1 MRRRSRFAAGD
12 FRFRTRKPAVS
23 AIGDKVP
30 RRTLDSL
37 VTQVASELM
46 AVDAT
51 TMVAASERVLSWLVE
66 HFDVDFSFLRHTDH
80 ERRASVL
87 IAEWPH
93 RTGGND
99 TDPLRVA
106 YFDETNSVFA
116 MMEHS
121 TEPMIIRPRP
131 EFDDYQ
137 KLIAQSTGIQSV
149 SAAAVPLVSRGE
161 PTGVLGF
168 VKEGDREWST
178 RELNVL
184 KAIAALLAQLQ
195 ARVVA
200 EERLRYIAMHDD
212 LTGLAN
218 RRALLEHME
227 ERLRPGNPG
236 PVAAFFLDLDRL
248 KALNDFL
255 GHTAGD
261 NFIRT
266 LATRLREN
274 LDRGDMIARLG
285 GDEFVIVPSK
295 PMDAGAADLEATRIQ
310 RLIGR
315 RVTVGGETVSRGAS
329 VGVAVGIP
337 GETTVADVLR
347 RADHALLSAKSS
359 GGNGVAVFTDA
370 MRAQFEL
377 QDDVELNLRGAVSDG
392 SLLLHYQPEVDLRT
406 GRLVALEALVR
417 WQHPTRGLL
426 PPGAFVGVA
435 EATNLA
441 GELGRWV
448 IRSACEQFAS
458 WRRRGL
464 ASNVVIRINVSPV
477 QLVSLDFVETM
488 EGILRRFGIDGSS
501 VCLEITEHV
510 VVQDL
515 ARTQVTL
522 RGLKRMGVQIAI
534 DDFGTGYSSLSH
546 LKALPVDAVKID
558 RGFVQRLGASADD
571 LAIVKSIV
579 GLAGSFG
586 LGVVG
591 EGVETTVAARTLV
604 ALGCYRAQGF
614 LIARPMPADEVETH
628 LASGR
633 IALDLDLPGTGRAAA
648 P

>member
-1 MRRRSRFAAGD
+1 M
-12 FRFRTRKPAVS
+12 
-23 AIGDKVP
+23 P

-46 AVDAT
+46 AVDAS
-51 TMVAASERVLSWLVE
+51 TMTAASELVLSWLVE
-66 HFDVDFSFLRHTDH
+66 HFDVDFSFLRFTD
-80 ERRASVL
+80 EVRESSVL

-93 RTGGND
+93 RAMPANG
-99 TDPLRVA
+99 DPLQVA
-106 YFDETNSVFA
+106 HLDDPHSVLTRFGEA
-116 MMEHS
+116 
-121 TEPMIIRPRP
+121 TEPIIIRPVS
-131 EFDDYQ
+131 EFADYQ
-137 KLIAQSTGIQSV
+137 RLIQQASGIEAV
-149 SAAAVPLVSRGE
+149 SAAAVPLVSRGQA
-161 PTGVLGF
+161 TGILGF
-168 VKEGDREWST
+168 IKEGDREWST

-184 KAIAALLAQLQ
+184 KAIAALFAQLQ

-227 ERLRPGNPG
+227 ERLRPGRPG

-274 LDRGDMIARLG
+274 LDPGDVIARLG
-285 GDEFVIVPSK
+285 GDEFVIVPAK
-295 PMDAGAADLEATRIQ
+295 PMDAAAAEREASRIQ
-310 RLIGR
+310 QLIAR
-315 RVTVGGETVSRGAS
+315 RVTVGEETVSRGAS
-329 VGVAVGIP
+329 VGVALGIP

-392 SLLLHYQPEVDLRT
+392 SLVLHYQPEVDLRT
-406 GRLVALEALVR
+406 GRVVALEALVR

-448 IRSACEQFAS
+448 IRTAAEQFAQ
-458 WRRRGL
+458 WRRRGM

-477 QLVSLDFVETM
+477 QLVSLDFVETI
-488 EGILRRFGIDGSS
+488 EGILRRYGIDGSS

-614 LIARPMPADEVETH
+614 LIARPMPGGEVEEH
-628 LASGR
+628 LSAGR
-633 IALDLDLPGTGRAAA
+633 IALDLDLPGTSRSVLPG
-648 P
+648 PS

>member
-1 MRRRSRFAAGD
+1 M
-12 FRFRTRKPAVS
+12 
-23 AIGDKVP
+23 P

-37 VTQVASELM
+37 VTEVASELM
-46 AVDAT
+46 GVDAIS
-51 TMVAASERVLSWLVE
+51 MVAASERVLAALVE
-66 HFDVDFSFLRHTDH
+66 HFDIDFGYLRHTNRED
-80 ERRASVL
+80 RTTVL

-93 RTGGND
+93 RTD
-99 TDPLRVA
+99 IPDPDPLAVVHFA
-106 YFDETNSVFA
+106 EADSVFRELEFA
-116 MMEHS
+116 
-121 TEPMIIRPRP
+121 TEPVIVRPGA
-131 EFDDYQ
+131 ESEDYQ
-137 KLIAQSTGIQSV
+137 ETIRKSSGIPQV
-149 SAAAVPLVSRGE
+149 TMACVPLVSRGE
-161 PTGVLGF
+161 STGLLGF
-168 VKEGDREWST
+168 VKSGDRAWDT
-178 RELNVL
+178 GELNAL
-184 KAIAALLAQLQ
+184 TAIATLFAQVQ
-195 ARVVA
+195 ARVAA
-200 EERLRYIAMHDD
+200 EERLRYIALHDD

-218 RRALLEHME
+218 RRALLEYME
-227 ERLRPGNPG
+227 DRLRPGAPG

-266 LATRLREN
+266 LSSRLREN
-274 LDRGDMIARLG
+274 LGPDAMIARLG
-285 GDEFVIVPSK
+285 GDEFVIVPDK
-295 PMDAGAADLEATRIQ
+295 PMDAVAAELEATRLQ
-310 RLIGR
+310 QLIGR
-315 RVTVGGETVSRGAS
+315 RVTVGGESVSRGAS

-337 GETTVADVLR
+337 GQTTVADVLR
-347 RADHALLSAKSS
+347 RADHALLSAKSG

-417 WQHPTRGLL
+417 WMHPTRGLL
-426 PPGAFVGVA
+426 PPAAFVTVA

-448 IRSACEQFAS
+448 IRTACKQFAD
-458 WRRRGL
+458 WRARGL
-464 ASNVVIRINVSPV
+464 AADIVMRINVSPV
-477 QLVSLDFVETM
+477 QLVSLDFVERI
-488 EGILRRFGIDGSS
+488 EDILREFAIDGSS

-558 RGFVQRLGASADD
+558 RGFVQRLGASTDD
-571 LAIVKSIV
+571 LAIVKSII

-591 EGVETTVAARTLV
+591 EGVETAVAARTLV
-604 ALGCYRAQGF
+604 GLGCYRAQGF
-614 LIARPMPADEVETH
+614 LIARPMPAAEVEKH
-628 LASGR
+628 LAVGH
-633 IALDLDLPGTGRAAA
+633 IPLDLDLPRAVRGVAGR
-648 P
+648 

>member
-1 MRRRSRFAAGD
+1 M
-12 FRFRTRKPAVS
+12 
-23 AIGDKVP
+23 P

-46 AVDAT
+46 GVDAT
-51 TMVAASERVLSWLVE
+51 TMVAATERVLAQLVE
-66 HFDVDFSFLRHTDH
+66 YFDVDFSYVRHTDR
-80 ERRASVL
+80 ERRATVL
-87 IAEWPH
+87 VAEWP
-93 RTGGND
+93 RRPEVPD
-99 TDPLRVA
+99 PDPLGVIYFENADGVFRQLETAVEPLVA
-106 YFDETNSVFA
+106 
-116 MMEHS
+116 
-121 TEPMIIRPRP
+121 RPTP
-131 EFDDYQ
+131 EFADYQ
-137 KLIAQSTGIQSV
+137 DTVRRASGIPQVTS
-149 SAAAVPLVSRGE
+149 AAVPLLSRGE
-161 PTGVLGF
+161 STGVLGF
-168 VKEGDREWST
+168 VKSGDREWST

-184 KAIAALLAQLQ
+184 KAIAALFAQLQ

-200 EERLRYIAMHDD
+200 EERLRYIALHDD

-227 ERLRPGNPG
+227 ERLQAGAPG

-266 LATRLREN
+266 LSSRLREH
-274 LDRGDMIARLG
+274 LDPNDMIARLG
-285 GDEFVIVPSK
+285 GDEFVIVPAK
-295 PMDAGAADLEATRIQ
+295 PMDAVAAEYEAARVQ
-310 RLIGR
+310 QLIGR
-315 RVTVGGETVSRGAS
+315 RVTVGGESVSRGAS

-347 RADHALLSAKSS
+347 RADHALLSAKSG

-406 GRLVALEALVR
+406 GRIVALEALVR
-417 WQHPTRGLL
+417 WMHPTRGLL
-426 PPGAFVGVA
+426 PPAAFVSVA

-448 IRSACEQFAS
+448 IRSACAQFAE

-464 ASNVVIRINVSPV
+464 ASNVIMRINVSPV
-477 QLVSLDFVETM
+477 QLVSLDFVERI
-488 EGILRRFGIDGSS
+488 EDILRLFGIDGSS

-558 RGFVQRLGASADD
+558 RGFVQRLGASTDD
-571 LAIVKSIV
+571 LAIVKSIIS
-579 GLAGSFG
+579 LAGSFG

-591 EGVETTVAARTLV
+591 EGVETAVAARTLV
-604 ALGCYRAQGF
+604 GLGCYRAQGF
-614 LIARPMPADEVETH
+614 LIARPMPSNEVEQH
-628 LASGR
+628 LALGR
-633 IALDLDLPGTGRAAA
+633 IPLDLDLPRVGRTQSAR
-648 P
+648 

>member
-1 MRRRSRFAAGD
+1 
-12 FRFRTRKPAVS
+12 
-23 AIGDKVP
+23 VP

-37 VTQVASELM
+37 VTEVAAELM
-46 AVDAT
+46 GVDAT
-51 TMVAASERVLSWLVE
+51 TMVSATEKVLATLVE
-66 HFDVDFSFLRHTDH
+66 YFDVDFSYVRHTDP
-80 ERRASVL
+80 ERRATVL
-87 IAEWPH
+87 VAEWPH
-93 RTGGND
+93 RANVPD
-99 TDPLRVA
+99 PDPLRVV
-106 YFDETNSVFA
+106 YFEQADSVFRA
-116 MMEHS
+116 LEHA
-121 TEPMIIRPRP
+121 TEP
-131 EFDDYQ
+131 FLVTGSDADYQ
-137 KLIAQSTGIQSV
+137 ETIQRASGLPNV
-149 SAAAVPLVSRGE
+149 TSAAVPLVSRGQS
-161 PTGVLGF
+161 TGLLGF
-168 VKEGDREWST
+168 IKVGDREWST

-184 KAIAALLAQLQ
+184 KAIAALFAQLQ

-200 EERLRYIAMHDD
+200 EERLRYIALHDD

-227 ERLRPGNPG
+227 QRLSEGSPG

-261 NFIRT
+261 NFIRS
-266 LATRLREN
+266 LSTRLREN
-274 LDRGDMIARLG
+274 LDPNDMIARLG
-285 GDEFVIVPSK
+285 GDEFVIVPAK
-295 PMDAGAADLEATRIQ
+295 PMDAVAAEHEAGRIQ
-310 RLIGR
+310 QLIGR
-315 RVTVGGETVSRGAS
+315 RVTVGGESVSRAAS
-329 VGVAVGIP
+329 IGVAVGIP

-347 RADHALLSAKSS
+347 RADHALLSAKSG
-359 GGNGVAVFTDA
+359 GGNGVAIFTDA

-392 SLLLHYQPEVDLRT
+392 SLILHYQPEVDLRT
-406 GRLVALEALVR
+406 GRIVAMEALVR
-417 WQHPTRGLL
+417 WLHPTRGLL
-426 PPGAFVGVA
+426 PPGAFVTVA

-448 IRSACEQFAS
+448 IRSACAQFAE
-458 WRRRGL
+458 WRRQGL
-464 ASNVVIRINVSPV
+464 ASNVVMRINVSPV
-477 QLVSLDFVETM
+477 QLVSLDFVERI
-488 EGILRRFGIDGSS
+488 EDILRMFGIDGSS

-558 RGFVQRLGASADD
+558 RGFVQRLGASTDD
-571 LAIVKSIV
+571 LAIVKSII

-591 EGVETTVAARTLV
+591 EGVETPVAARTLV
-604 ALGCYRAQGF
+604 GLGCYRAQGF
-614 LIARPMPADEVETH
+614 LIARPMPAEEVEQH
-628 LASGR
+628 LAAGR
-633 IALDLDLPGTGRAAA
+633 IPLNLDLPRADRNLTAR
-648 P
+648 

>member
-1 MRRRSRFAAGD
+1 
-12 FRFRTRKPAVS
+12 
-23 AIGDKVP
+23 
-30 RRTLDSL
+30 
-37 VTQVASELM
+37 M

-51 TMVAASERVLSWLVE
+51 TMASTSERVLSWLVE
-66 HFDVDFSFLRHTDH
+66 HFDVDFSFLRYTDR
-80 ERRASVL
+80 EERASIL
-87 IAEWPH
+87 IAEWPP
-93 RTGGND
+93 RPVAVD
-99 TDPLRVA
+99 PDPLRVA
-106 YFDETNSVFA
+106 YFDKTNSVFA
-116 MMEHS
+116 RLEHV
-121 TEPMIIRPRP
+121 TEPMIVPRSP
-131 EFDDYQ
+131 DYPDYQ
-137 KLIAQSTGIQSV
+137 QYIQDATGFSEV
-149 SAAAVPLVSRGE
+149 SAACVPLVSRDVS
-161 PTGVLGF
+161 TGVLGF
-168 VKEGDREWST
+168 IKVGDREWST
-178 RELNVL
+178 REINVL
-184 KAIAALLAQLQ
+184 KAIAALFAQLQ
-195 ARVVA
+195 ARVEA

-212 LTGLAN
+212 LTGLSN

-261 NFIRT
+261 NFIRK
-266 LATRLREN
+266 LAARLREH
-274 LDRGDMIARLG
+274 LEPGDMIARLG
-285 GDEFVIVPSK
+285 GDEFVIVPAK
-295 PMDAGAADLEATRIQ
+295 PMDSAAADAEANRIQ
-310 RLIGR
+310 ALVAR

-329 VGVAVGIP
+329 VGVALGIP
-337 GETTVADVLR
+337 GETTVAEVLR

-406 GRLVALEALVR
+406 GRVVALEALVR

-448 IRSACEQFAS
+448 IRSACEQFAQ

-488 EGILRRFGIDGSS
+488 EGVLRRFGIDGSS

-614 LIARPMPADEVETH
+614 LIARPMPAEEVEAH
-628 LASGR
+628 LAAGR
-633 IALDLDLPGTGRAAA
+633 IALDLDLPGSGR

>member
-1 MRRRSRFAAGD
+1 
-12 FRFRTRKPAVS
+12 
-23 AIGDKVP
+23 
-30 RRTLDSL
+30 
-37 VTQVASELM
+37 M

-51 TMVAASERVLSWLVE
+51 TMAAASERVLSWLVE
-66 HFDVDFSFLRHTDH
+66 HLDVDFSFLRFTDQK
-80 ERRASVL
+80 ERASIL
-87 IAEWPH
+87 IAEWPP
-93 RTGGND
+93 RPVAVD
-99 TDPLRVA
+99 PDPLRVT
-106 YFDETNSVFA
+106 YFDKTNSVFA
-116 MMEHS
+116 QLEQL
-121 TEPMIIRPRP
+121 TEPMIIRRSPDFP
-131 EFDDYQ
+131 DYQ
-137 KLIAQSTGIQSV
+137 AFILEATGFSQV
-149 SAAAVPLVSRGE
+149 SAACVPLVSRE
-161 PTGVLGF
+161 TSTGVLGF
-168 VKEGDREWST
+168 IKVGERDWST
-178 RELNVL
+178 REINVL
-184 KAIAALLAQLQ
+184 KAIAALFAQLQ
-195 ARVVA
+195 ARVEA

-212 LTGLAN
+212 LTGLVN

-227 ERLRPGNPG
+227 DRLRSGSSG
-236 PVAAFFLDLDRL
+236 PVATFFLDLDRL

-261 NFIRT
+261 NFIRS
-266 LATRLREN
+266 LSTRLRQN
-274 LDRGDMIARLG
+274 LDPADMIARLG
-285 GDEFVIVPSK
+285 GDEFVIVPAK
-295 PMDAGAADLEATRIQ
+295 PMDAESAGLEATRIQ
-310 RLIGR
+310 QLIAR
-315 RVTVGGETVSRGAS
+315 RVTVGEETVSRGAS
-329 VGVAVGIP
+329 VGVALGIP

-377 QDDVELNLRGAVSDG
+377 QDDVELNLRSAVSDG
-392 SLLLHYQPEVDLRT
+392 SLVLHYQPEVDLRT
-406 GRLVALEALVR
+406 GRVVALEALVR

-448 IRSACEQFAS
+448 IRTASEQFAL

-488 EGILRRFGIDGSS
+488 EGILRRYGIDGSS

-614 LIARPMPADEVETH
+614 LIARPMPAEEVEEH
-628 LASGR
+628 LAAGR
-633 IALDLDLPGTGRAAA
+633 IALDLDLPGTSRSVLPG
-648 P
+648 PN

>member
-1 MRRRSRFAAGD
+1 M
-12 FRFRTRKPAVS
+12 
-23 AIGDKVP
+23 P
-30 RRTLDSL
+30 RQTLDSL

-46 AVDAT
+46 GVDAT
-51 TMVAASERVLSWLVE
+51 TMVAASERVLSWLVD
-66 HFDVDFSFLRHTDH
+66 HFDVDFSYLRHTDR

-87 IAEWPH
+87 IAEWP
-93 RTGGND
+93 RRVVTI
-99 TDPLRVA
+99 TPDPLRVT
-106 YFDETNSVFA
+106 YFDRADSVFA
-116 MMEHS
+116 KLENS
-121 TEPMIIRPRP
+121 TEPLIVRPIP
-131 EFDDYQ
+131 EHADYQ
-137 KLIAQSTGIQSV
+137 HTIHLSSGIPTV
-149 SAAAVPLVSRGE
+149 SMAAVPLVSRGE
-161 PTGVLGF
+161 STGVLGF

-184 KAIAALLAQLQ
+184 KAIAALFAQLQ

-227 ERLRPGNPG
+227 ERLRAGSPG

-266 LATRLREN
+266 LATRLRDH
-274 LDRGDMIARLG
+274 LDPNDVIARLG
-285 GDEFVIVPSK
+285 GDEFVIIPAK

-310 RLIGR
+310 QLIAR

-406 GRLVALEALVR
+406 GRVVALEALVR

-448 IRSACEQFAS
+448 IRSACEQFAQ

-464 ASNVVIRINVSPV
+464 ASSVVIRINVSPV

-614 LIARPMPADEVETH
+614 LIARPMPAEEVETH
-628 LASGR
+628 LAAGR
-633 IALDLDLPGTGRAAA
+633 IALDLDLPGTGRSVT

>member
-1 MRRRSRFAAGD
+1 MG
-12 FRFRTRKPAVS
+12 
-23 AIGDKVP
+23 
-30 RRTLDSL
+30 
-37 VTQVASELM
+37 
-46 AVDAT
+46 VDAT
-51 TMVAASERVLSWLVE
+51 TMAEATERVLAQLVE
-66 HFDVDFSFLRHTDH
+66 YFDVDFSYVRHTDR
-80 ERRASVL
+80 ERRASLL

-93 RTGGND
+93 RPQVPD
-99 TDPLRVA
+99 PDPLEVV
-106 YFDETNSVFA
+106 YFEGADPVFRA
-116 MMEHS
+116 FEHA
-121 TEPMIIRPRP
+121 TEPMIARPTP
-131 EFDDYQ
+131 EFADYQ
-137 KLIAQSTGIQSV
+137 ETMRRASGIPV
-149 SAAAVPLVSRGE
+149 VTTAAVPLLSRGE
-161 PTGVLGF
+161 STGVLGF
-168 VKEGDREWST
+168 IKTGDRQWST

-184 KAIAALLAQLQ
+184 KAIAALFAQLQ

-200 EERLRYIAMHDD
+200 EERLRYIALHDD

-218 RRALLEHME
+218 RRALLEHMD
-227 ERLRPGNPG
+227 ERLKPGSPG

-266 LATRLREN
+266 LSSRLREH
-274 LDRGDMIARLG
+274 LDPDDMIARLG
-285 GDEFVIVPSK
+285 GDEFVIVPAK
-295 PMDAGAADLEATRIQ
+295 PMDAVAAEEEGTRIQ
-310 RLIGR
+310 QLIGR
-315 RVTVGGETVSRGAS
+315 RVTVGGESVSRAAS
-329 VGVAVGIP
+329 IGVAVGIP

-347 RADHALLSAKSS
+347 RADHALLSAKSG

-406 GRLVALEALVR
+406 GRIVALEALVR
-417 WQHPTRGLL
+417 WLHPTRGLL
-426 PPGAFVGVA
+426 PPAAFVTVA

-448 IRSACEQFAS
+448 IRSACAQFAE

-464 ASNVVIRINVSPV
+464 AANVVMRINVSPV
-477 QLVSLDFVETM
+477 QLVSLDFVERI
-488 EGILRRFGIDGSS
+488 EDILRLFGIDGSS
-501 VCLEITEHV
+501 ICLEITEHV

-558 RGFVQRLGASADD
+558 RGFVQRLGASTDD
-571 LAIVKSIV
+571 LAIVKSII

-591 EGVETTVAARTLV
+591 EGVETAVAARTLV
-604 ALGCYRAQGF
+604 GLGCYRAQGF
-614 LIARPMPADEVETH
+614 LIARPMPADEVEAH
-628 LASGR
+628 LAVGR
-633 IALDLDLPGTGRAAA
+633 IPLDLDLPRASRGTAGI
-648 P
+648 

>member
-1 MRRRSRFAAGD
+1 M
-12 FRFRTRKPAVS
+12 
-23 AIGDKVP
+23 P

-37 VTQVASELM
+37 VTQVAAELM
-46 AVDAT
+46 GVDAT
-51 TMVAASERVLSWLVE
+51 TMVAATERVLAKLVDY
-66 HFDVDFSFLRHTDH
+66 FDVDFSFVRHTDR
-80 ERRASVL
+80 ERRATVL
-87 IAEWPH
+87 VAEWPQ
-93 RTGGND
+93 RQD
-99 TDPLRVA
+99 VPDPDPLRVV
-106 YFDETNSVFA
+106 YFEQADSVFRA
-116 MMEHS
+116 VEHA
-121 TEPMIIRPRP
+121 TEPMIARPTP
-131 EFDDYQ
+131 EFSDYQ
-137 KLIAQSTGIQSV
+137 ETIRRSGLSDVTTAT
-149 SAAAVPLVSRGE
+149 VPLVSRGE
-161 PTGVLGF
+161 PTGLLGF
-168 VKEGDREWST
+168 MKRGDREWST
-178 RELNVL
+178 REINVL
-184 KAIAALLAQLQ
+184 KAIAALL

-200 EERLRYIAMHDD
+200 EERLRYIALHDD

-227 ERLRPGNPG
+227 ERLRPGSSG

-266 LATRLREN
+266 LSSRLKEH
-274 LDRGDMIARLG
+274 LDPNDMIARLG
-285 GDEFVIVPSK
+285 GDEFVIVPAK
-295 PMDAGAADLEATRIQ
+295 PVDPVAAELEATRIQ
-310 RLIGR
+310 QLITR
-315 RVTVGGETVSRGAS
+315 RVSVGGETVSRGAS
-329 VGVAVGIP
+329 VGVALGMP
-337 GETTVADVLR
+337 GETTVADLLR
-347 RADHALLSAKSS
+347 RADHALLSAKSG

-406 GRLVALEALVR
+406 GRIVALEALVR

-448 IRSACEQFAS
+448 LRTALSQFAK
-458 WRRRGL
+458 WRRAGL

-477 QLVSLDFVETM
+477 QLVSLDFVECV
-488 EGILRRFGIDGSS
+488 EDVLRRHGIDGSS

-510 VVQDL
+510 VVSDL
-515 ARTQVTL
+515 TRTQVTL

-558 RGFVQRLGASADD
+558 RGFVQRLGASTDD

-591 EGVETTVAARTLV
+591 EGVETAVAARTLV
-604 ALGCYRAQGF
+604 GLGCYRAQGF
-614 LIARPMPADEVETH
+614 LIARPMPADEVERH
-628 LASGR
+628 LAEGR
-633 IALDLDLPGTGRAAA
+633 IPLDLELPRVSRGAHRI
-648 P
+648 

>member
-1 MRRRSRFAAGD
+1 
-12 FRFRTRKPAVS
+12 
-23 AIGDKVP
+23 
-30 RRTLDSL
+30 
-37 VTQVASELM
+37 M

-51 TMVAASERVLSWLVE
+51 TMAAASEQVLSRLVE
-66 HFDVDFSFLRHTDH
+66 HFDVDFSFLRFTDQV
-80 ERRASVL
+80 RRVSVL
-87 IAEWPH
+87 VAEWPKRATTEEDDLLQVAH
-93 RTGGND
+93 LD
-99 TDPLRVA
+99 DPQSALA
-106 YFDETNSVFA
+106 QLSHT
-116 MMEHS
+116 
-121 TEPMIIRPRP
+121 TEPIIIRPIP
-131 EFDDYQ
+131 EFADYQ
-137 KLIAQSTGIQSV
+137 TLIQEATGIDSV
-149 SAAAVPLVSRGE
+149 SVAAVPLVSRGE
-161 PTGVLGF
+161 PTGILGF
-168 VKEGDREWST
+168 IKAGDREWST

-184 KAIAALLAQLQ
+184 KAIAALFAQLQ

-200 EERLRYIAMHDD
+200 EERLRFIAMHDD

-218 RRALLEHME
+218 RRSLLEHME
-227 ERLRPGNPG
+227 DRLRSGRPG

-274 LDRGDMIARLG
+274 LDPDDMIARLG
-285 GDEFVIVPSK
+285 GDEFVIVPAK
-295 PMDAGAADLEATRIQ
+295 PMDAEAAGLAATRIQ
-310 RLIGR
+310 QLIAR
-315 RVTVGGETVSRGAS
+315 RVTVGEETVSRGAS
-329 VGVAVGIP
+329 VGVALGIP
-337 GETTVADVLR
+337 GETTVADALR

-377 QDDVELNLRGAVSDG
+377 QDDVELNLRSAVSDG
-392 SLLLHYQPEVDLRT
+392 SLVLHYQPEVDLRT
-406 GRLVALEALVR
+406 GRVVALEALVR

-448 IRSACEQFAS
+448 IRTASEQFAL

-488 EGILRRFGIDGSS
+488 EGILRRYGIDGSS

-614 LIARPMPADEVETH
+614 LIARPMPAEEVEEH
-628 LASGR
+628 LAAGR
-633 IALDLDLPGTGRAAA
+633 IALDLDLPGTSRSVLPG
-648 P
+648 PN

>member
-1 MRRRSRFAAGD
+1 MG
-12 FRFRTRKPAVS
+12 
-23 AIGDKVP
+23 
-30 RRTLDSL
+30 
-37 VTQVASELM
+37 
-46 AVDAT
+46 VDAT
-51 TMVAASERVLSWLVE
+51 TMVAASERVLARLVE
-66 HFDVDFSFLRHTDH
+66 HFDVDFSYLRHTD
-80 ERRASVL
+80 RKQRATVL

-93 RTGGND
+93 RGD
-99 TDPLRVA
+99 IPDPDPLKIVHFEHA
-106 YFDETNSVFA
+106 DSVFREL
-116 MMEHS
+116 EHA
-121 TEPMIIRPRP
+121 TEPIIVRPSQQSA
-131 EFDDYQ
+131 DYQ
-137 KLIAQSTGIQSV
+137 ETIRRSSGIPQV
-149 SAAAVPLVSRGE
+149 AMAAVPLLSRGE
-161 PTGVLGF
+161 STGVLGF
-168 VKEGDREWST
+168 IKQGDRDWST

-184 KAIAALLAQLQ
+184 KAIAALFAQLQ

-200 EERLRYIAMHDD
+200 EERLRYIALHDD

-227 ERLRPGNPG
+227 ERLRQGSPG

-266 LATRLREN
+266 LSSRLREN
-274 LDRGDMIARLG
+274 LDPNDMIARLG
-285 GDEFVIVPSK
+285 GDEFVIVPAK
-295 PMDAGAADLEATRIQ
+295 PMDAVAAELEATRIQ
-310 RLIGR
+310 QLIGR
-315 RVTVGGETVSRGAS
+315 RVTVGGESVSRGAS

-347 RADHALLSAKSS
+347 RADHALLSAKSG

-406 GRLVALEALVR
+406 GRVVALEALVR
-417 WQHPTRGLL
+417 WLHPTRGLL
-426 PPGAFVGVA
+426 PPGAFVTVA

-448 IRSACEQFAS
+448 IRSACAQFAE

-464 ASNVVIRINVSPV
+464 AANVVMRINVSPV
-477 QLVSLDFVETM
+477 QLVSLDFVERI
-488 EGILRRFGIDGSS
+488 EDILRLFGIDGSS

-558 RGFVQRLGASADD
+558 RGFVQRLGASTDD
-571 LAIVKSIV
+571 LAIVKSII

-591 EGVETTVAARTLV
+591 EGVETPVAARTLV
-604 ALGCYRAQGF
+604 GLGCYRAQGF
-614 LIARPMPADEVETH
+614 LIARPMPADEVEAH
-628 LASGR
+628 LAVGR
-633 IALDLDLPGTGRAAA
+633 IPLDLDLPRAGRGTTRA
-648 P
+648 

>member
-1 MRRRSRFAAGD
+1 MDS
-12 FRFRTRKPAVS
+12 V
-23 AIGDKVP
+23 IGDKVP

-46 AVDAT
+46 GVDAT
-51 TMVAASERVLSWLVE
+51 TMAEATERVLAQLVE
-66 HFDVDFSFLRHTDH
+66 YFDVDFSYVRHTDR

-93 RTGGND
+93 RPQVPD
-99 TDPLRVA
+99 PDPLEVV
-106 YFDETNSVFA
+106 YFEGADPVFRA
-116 MMEHS
+116 FEHA
-121 TEPMIIRPRP
+121 TEPMIARPTP
-131 EFDDYQ
+131 EFADYQ
-137 KLIAQSTGIQSV
+137 ETMRRASGIPV
-149 SAAAVPLVSRGE
+149 VTTAAVPLLSRGE
-161 PTGVLGF
+161 STGVLGF
-168 VKEGDREWST
+168 IKTGDREWST

-184 KAIAALLAQLQ
+184 KAIAALFAQLQ

-200 EERLRYIAMHDD
+200 EERLRYIALHDD

-218 RRALLEHME
+218 RRALLEHMD
-227 ERLRPGNPG
+227 ERLRPGSPG

-266 LATRLREN
+266 LSSRLREH
-274 LDRGDMIARLG
+274 LDPDDMIARLG
-285 GDEFVIVPSK
+285 GDEFVIVPAK
-295 PMDAGAADLEATRIQ
+295 PMDAVAAEEEGTRIQ
-310 RLIGR
+310 QLIGR
-315 RVTVGGETVSRGAS
+315 RVTVGGESVSRAAS
-329 VGVAVGIP
+329 IGVAVGIP

-347 RADHALLSAKSS
+347 RADHALLSAKSG

-406 GRLVALEALVR
+406 GRVVALEALVR
-417 WQHPTRGLL
+417 WMHPTRGLL
-426 PPGAFVGVA
+426 PPAAFVTVA

-448 IRSACEQFAS
+448 IRSACAQFAE

-464 ASNVVIRINVSPV
+464 AANVVMRINVSPV
-477 QLVSLDFVETM
+477 QLVSLDFVERI
-488 EGILRRFGIDGSS
+488 EDILRLFGIDGSS
-501 VCLEITEHV
+501 ICLEITEHV

-558 RGFVQRLGASADD
+558 RGFVQRLGASTDD
-571 LAIVKSIV
+571 LAIVKSII

-591 EGVETTVAARTLV
+591 EGVETAVAARTLV
-604 ALGCYRAQGF
+604 GLGCYRAQGF
-614 LIARPMPADEVETH
+614 LIARPMPADEVEAH
-628 LASGR
+628 LAVGR
-633 IALDLDLPGTGRAAA
+633 IPLDLDLPRASRGAA
-648 P
+648 GI

>member
-1 MRRRSRFAAGD
+1 M
-12 FRFRTRKPAVS
+12 
-23 AIGDKVP
+23 P

-46 AVDAT
+46 GVDAT
-51 TMVAASERVLSWLVE
+51 TMVAASERVLARLVE
-66 HFDVDFSFLRHTDH
+66 HFDVDFSYLRHTD
-80 ERRASVL
+80 RKQRATVL

-93 RTGGND
+93 RGD
-99 TDPLRVA
+99 IPDPDPLKIVHFEHA
-106 YFDETNSVFA
+106 DSVFREL
-116 MMEHS
+116 EHA
-121 TEPMIIRPRP
+121 TEPIIVRPSQQSA
-131 EFDDYQ
+131 DYQ
-137 KLIAQSTGIQSV
+137 ETIRRSSGIPQV
-149 SAAAVPLVSRGE
+149 AMAAVPLLSRGE
-161 PTGVLGF
+161 STGVLGF
-168 VKEGDREWST
+168 IKQGDRDWST

-184 KAIAALLAQLQ
+184 KAIAALFAQLQ

-200 EERLRYIAMHDD
+200 EERLRYIALHDD

-227 ERLRPGNPG
+227 ERLRQGSPG

-266 LATRLREN
+266 LSSRLREN
-274 LDRGDMIARLG
+274 LDPNDMIARLG
-285 GDEFVIVPSK
+285 GDEFVIVPAK
-295 PMDAGAADLEATRIQ
+295 PMDAVAAELEATRIQ
-310 RLIGR
+310 QLIGR
-315 RVTVGGETVSRGAS
+315 RVTVGGESVSRGAS

-347 RADHALLSAKSS
+347 RADHALLSAKSG

-406 GRLVALEALVR
+406 GRVVALEALVR
-417 WQHPTRGLL
+417 WLHPTRGLL
-426 PPGAFVGVA
+426 PPGAFVTVA

-448 IRSACEQFAS
+448 IRSACAQFAE

-464 ASNVVIRINVSPV
+464 AANVVMRINVSPV
-477 QLVSLDFVETM
+477 QLVSLDFVERI
-488 EGILRRFGIDGSS
+488 EDILRLFGIDGSS

-558 RGFVQRLGASADD
+558 RGFVQRLGASTDD
-571 LAIVKSIV
+571 LAIVKSII

-591 EGVETTVAARTLV
+591 EGVETPVAARTLV
-604 ALGCYRAQGF
+604 GLGCYRAQGF
-614 LIARPMPADEVETH
+614 LIARPMPADEVEAH
-628 LASGR
+628 LAVGR
-633 IALDLDLPGTGRAAA
+633 IPLDLDLPRAGRGTTRA
-648 P
+648 

>member
-1 MRRRSRFAAGD
+1 M
-12 FRFRTRKPAVS
+12 
-23 AIGDKVP
+23 P

-46 AVDAT
+46 GVDAT
-51 TMVAASERVLSWLVE
+51 TMVAASERVLARLVD
-66 HFDVDFSFLRHTDH
+66 HFDVDFSYLRHTDR
-80 ERRASVL
+80 EQRATVL

-93 RTGGND
+93 RGD
-99 TDPLRVA
+99 VPDPDPLKIVHFEHA
-106 YFDETNSVFA
+106 DSVFREL
-116 MMEHS
+116 EHA
-121 TEPMIIRPRP
+121 TEPIIVRPSQQSA
-131 EFDDYQ
+131 DYQ
-137 KLIAQSTGIQSV
+137 ETIRRSSGIPQV
-149 SAAAVPLVSRGE
+149 AMAAVPLLSRGE
-161 PTGVLGF
+161 STGVLGF
-168 VKEGDREWST
+168 IKQGDRDWST

-184 KAIAALLAQLQ
+184 KAIAALFAQLQ

-200 EERLRYIAMHDD
+200 EERLRYIALHDD

-227 ERLRPGNPG
+227 ERLRQGSPG

-266 LATRLREN
+266 LSSRLREN
-274 LDRGDMIARLG
+274 LDPNDMIARLG
-285 GDEFVIVPSK
+285 GDEFVIVPAK
-295 PMDAGAADLEATRIQ
+295 PMDAVAAELEATRIQ
-310 RLIGR
+310 QLIGR
-315 RVTVGGETVSRGAS
+315 RVTVGGESVSRGAS

-347 RADHALLSAKSS
+347 RADHALLSAKSG

-406 GRLVALEALVR
+406 GRVVALEALVR
-417 WQHPTRGLL
+417 WLHPTRGLL
-426 PPGAFVGVA
+426 PPGAFVTVA

-448 IRSACEQFAS
+448 IRSACAQFAE

-464 ASNVVIRINVSPV
+464 AANVVMRINVSPV
-477 QLVSLDFVETM
+477 QLVSLDFVERIEDM
-488 EGILRRFGIDGSS
+488 LRLFGIDGSS

-558 RGFVQRLGASADD
+558 RGFVQRLGASTDD
-571 LAIVKSIV
+571 LAIVKSII

-591 EGVETTVAARTLV
+591 EGVETPVAARTLV
-604 ALGCYRAQGF
+604 GLGCYRAQGF
-614 LIARPMPADEVETH
+614 LIARPMPADEVEAH
-628 LASGR
+628 LAVGR
-633 IALDLDLPGTGRAAA
+633 IQLDLDLPRAGRGTTRA
-648 P
+648 

>member
-1 MRRRSRFAAGD
+1 M
-12 FRFRTRKPAVS
+12 
-23 AIGDKVP
+23 P

-46 AVDAT
+46 GVDAT
-51 TMVAASERVLSWLVE
+51 TMVAASERVLARLVE
-66 HFDVDFSFLRHTDH
+66 HFDVDFSYLRHTDR
-80 ERRASVL
+80 EQRATVL

-93 RTGGND
+93 RGD
-99 TDPLRVA
+99 IPDPDPLKIVHFEHA
-106 YFDETNSVFA
+106 DSVFREL
-116 MMEHS
+116 EHA
-121 TEPMIIRPRP
+121 TEPIIVRPSQQSA
-131 EFDDYQ
+131 DYQ
-137 KLIAQSTGIQSV
+137 ETIRRSSGIPQV
-149 SAAAVPLVSRGE
+149 AMAAVPLLSRGE
-161 PTGVLGF
+161 STGVLGF
-168 VKEGDREWST
+168 IKQGDRDWST

-184 KAIAALLAQLQ
+184 KAIAALFAQLQ

-200 EERLRYIAMHDD
+200 EERLRYIALHDD

-227 ERLRPGNPG
+227 ERLRQGSPG

-266 LATRLREN
+266 LSSRLREN
-274 LDRGDMIARLG
+274 LDPNDMIARLG
-285 GDEFVIVPSK
+285 GDEFVIVPAK
-295 PMDAGAADLEATRIQ
+295 PMDAVAAELEATRIQ
-310 RLIGR
+310 QLIGR
-315 RVTVGGETVSRGAS
+315 RVTVGGESVSRGAS

-347 RADHALLSAKSS
+347 RADHALLSAKSG

-406 GRLVALEALVR
+406 GRVVALEALVR
-417 WQHPTRGLL
+417 WLHPTRGLL
-426 PPGAFVGVA
+426 PPGAFVTVA

-448 IRSACEQFAS
+448 IRSACAQFAE

-464 ASNVVIRINVSPV
+464 AANVVMRINVSPV
-477 QLVSLDFVETM
+477 QLVSLDFVERI
-488 EGILRRFGIDGSS
+488 EDILRLFGIDGSS

-558 RGFVQRLGASADD
+558 RGFVQRLGASTDD
-571 LAIVKSIV
+571 LAIVKSII

-591 EGVETTVAARTLV
+591 EGVETPVAARTLV
-604 ALGCYRAQGF
+604 GLGCYRAQGF
-614 LIARPMPADEVETH
+614 LIARPMPADEVEAH
-628 LASGR
+628 LAVGR
-633 IALDLDLPGTGRAAA
+633 IPLDLDLPRAGRGTTRA
-648 P
+648 

>member
-1 MRRRSRFAAGD
+1 MGGFAGGGGRCRAWTPVD
-12 FRFRTRKPAVS
+12 SV
-23 AIGDKVP
+23 IGDKVP

-46 AVDAT
+46 GVDAT
-51 TMVAASERVLSWLVE
+51 TMAEATERVLAQLVE
-66 HFDVDFSFLRHTDH
+66 YFDVDFSYVRHTDR

-93 RTGGND
+93 RPQVPD
-99 TDPLRVA
+99 PDPLEVV
-106 YFDETNSVFA
+106 YFEGADPVFRA
-116 MMEHS
+116 FEHG
-121 TEPMIIRPRP
+121 TEPMIARPTP
-131 EFDDYQ
+131 EFADYQ
-137 KLIAQSTGIQSV
+137 ETMRRASGIPV
-149 SAAAVPLVSRGE
+149 VTTAAVPLLSRGE
-161 PTGVLGF
+161 STGVLGF
-168 VKEGDREWST
+168 IKTGDRQWST

-184 KAIAALLAQLQ
+184 KAIAALFAQLQ

-200 EERLRYIAMHDD
+200 EERLRYIALHDD

-218 RRALLEHME
+218 RRALLEHMD
-227 ERLRPGNPG
+227 ERLKPGSPG

-266 LATRLREN
+266 LSSRLREH
-274 LDRGDMIARLG
+274 LDPDDMIARLG
-285 GDEFVIVPSK
+285 GDEFVIVPAK
-295 PMDAGAADLEATRIQ
+295 PMDAVAAEEEGTRIQ
-310 RLIGR
+310 QLIGR
-315 RVTVGGETVSRGAS
+315 RVTVGGESVSRAAS
-329 VGVAVGIP
+329 IGVAVGIP

-347 RADHALLSAKSS
+347 RADHALLSAKSG

-406 GRLVALEALVR
+406 GRIVALEALVR
-417 WQHPTRGLL
+417 WLHPTRGLL
-426 PPGAFVGVA
+426 PPAAFVTVA

-448 IRSACEQFAS
+448 IRSACAQFAE

-464 ASNVVIRINVSPV
+464 AANVVMRINVSPV
-477 QLVSLDFVETM
+477 QLVSLDFVERI
-488 EGILRRFGIDGSS
+488 EDILRLFGIDGSS
-501 VCLEITEHV
+501 ICLEITEHV

-558 RGFVQRLGASADD
+558 RGFVQRLGASTDD
-571 LAIVKSIV
+571 LAIVKSII

-591 EGVETTVAARTLV
+591 EGVETAVAARTLV
-604 ALGCYRAQGF
+604 GLGCYRAQGF
-614 LIARPMPADEVETH
+614 LIARPMPADEVEAH
-628 LASGR
+628 LAVGR
-633 IALDLDLPGTGRAAA
+633 IPLDLDLPRASRGTAGI
-648 P
+648 

>member
-1 MRRRSRFAAGD
+1 M
-12 FRFRTRKPAVS
+12 
-23 AIGDKVP
+23 P

-37 VTQVASELM
+37 VTEVAAELM
-46 AVDAT
+46 GVDAT
-51 TMVAASERVLSWLVE
+51 TMVSATEKVLATLVE
-66 HFDVDFSFLRHTDH
+66 YFDVDFSYVRHTDT
-80 ERRASVL
+80 ERRATVL
-87 IAEWPH
+87 VAEWPH
-93 RTGGND
+93 RANVPD
-99 TDPLRVA
+99 PDPLRVV
-106 YFDETNSVFA
+106 YFEHADSVFRA
-116 MMEHS
+116 LEHA
-121 TEPMIIRPRP
+121 TEP
-131 EFDDYQ
+131 FLVTGSDADYQ
-137 KLIAQSTGIQSV
+137 ETIQRASGLPNV
-149 SAAAVPLVSRGE
+149 TSAAVPLVSRGQS
-161 PTGVLGF
+161 TGLLGF
-168 VKEGDREWST
+168 IKVGDREWST

-184 KAIAALLAQLQ
+184 KAIAALFAQLQ

-200 EERLRYIAMHDD
+200 EERLRYIALHDD

-227 ERLRPGNPG
+227 HRLSEGSPG

-261 NFIRT
+261 NFIRS
-266 LATRLREN
+266 LSTRLREN
-274 LDRGDMIARLG
+274 LDPNDMIARLG
-285 GDEFVIVPSK
+285 GDEFVIVPAK
-295 PMDAGAADLEATRIQ
+295 PMDAVAAEHEAGRIQ
-310 RLIGR
+310 QLIGR
-315 RVTVGGETVSRGAS
+315 RVTVGGESVSRAAS
-329 VGVAVGIP
+329 IGVAVGIP

-347 RADHALLSAKSS
+347 RADHALLSAKSG
-359 GGNGVAVFTDA
+359 GGNGVAIFTDA

-392 SLLLHYQPEVDLRT
+392 SLILHYQPEVDLRT
-406 GRLVALEALVR
+406 GRIVAMEALVR
-417 WQHPTRGLL
+417 WLHPTRGLL
-426 PPGAFVGVA
+426 PPGAFVTVA

-448 IRSACEQFAS
+448 IRSACAQFAE
-458 WRRRGL
+458 WRRQGL
-464 ASNVVIRINVSPV
+464 AANVVMRINVSPV
-477 QLVSLDFVETM
+477 QLVSLDFVERI
-488 EGILRRFGIDGSS
+488 EDILRMFGIDGSS

-558 RGFVQRLGASADD
+558 RGFVQRLGASTDD
-571 LAIVKSIV
+571 LAIVKSII

-591 EGVETTVAARTLV
+591 EGVETPVAARTLV
-604 ALGCYRAQGF
+604 GLGCYRAQGF
-614 LIARPMPADEVETH
+614 LIARPMPAEEVEQH
-628 LASGR
+628 LAAGR
-633 IALDLDLPGTGRAAA
+633 IPLDLDLPRVDRNLTAR
-648 P
+648 

>member
-1 MRRRSRFAAGD
+1 MG
-12 FRFRTRKPAVS
+12 
-23 AIGDKVP
+23 
-30 RRTLDSL
+30 
-37 VTQVASELM
+37 
-46 AVDAT
+46 VDAT
-51 TMVAASERVLSWLVE
+51 TMAEATERVLAQLVE
-66 HFDVDFSFLRHTDH
+66 YFDVDFSYVRHTDR
-80 ERRASVL
+80 ERRASLL

-93 RTGGND
+93 RPQVPD
-99 TDPLRVA
+99 PDPLEVV
-106 YFDETNSVFA
+106 YFEGADPVFRA
-116 MMEHS
+116 FEHG
-121 TEPMIIRPRP
+121 TEPMIARPTP
-131 EFDDYQ
+131 EFADYQ
-137 KLIAQSTGIQSV
+137 ETMRRASGIPV
-149 SAAAVPLVSRGE
+149 VTTAAVPLLSRGE
-161 PTGVLGF
+161 STGVLGF
-168 VKEGDREWST
+168 IKTGDRQWST

-184 KAIAALLAQLQ
+184 KAIAALFAQLQ

-200 EERLRYIAMHDD
+200 EERLRYIALHDD

-218 RRALLEHME
+218 RRALLEHMD
-227 ERLRPGNPG
+227 ERLAPGSPG

-266 LATRLREN
+266 LSSRLREH
-274 LDRGDMIARLG
+274 LDPDDMIARLG
-285 GDEFVIVPSK
+285 GDEFVIVPAK
-295 PMDAGAADLEATRIQ
+295 PMDAVAAEEEGTRIQ
-310 RLIGR
+310 QLIGR
-315 RVTVGGETVSRGAS
+315 RVTVGGESVSRAAS
-329 VGVAVGIP
+329 IGVAVGIP

-347 RADHALLSAKSS
+347 RADHALLSAKSG

-406 GRLVALEALVR
+406 GRIVALEALVR
-417 WQHPTRGLL
+417 WLHPTRGLL
-426 PPGAFVGVA
+426 PPAAFVTVA

-448 IRSACEQFAS
+448 IRSACAQFAE

-464 ASNVVIRINVSPV
+464 AANVVMRINVSPV
-477 QLVSLDFVETM
+477 QLVSLDFVERI
-488 EGILRRFGIDGSS
+488 EDILRLFGIDGSS
-501 VCLEITEHV
+501 ICLEITEHV

-558 RGFVQRLGASADD
+558 RGFVQRLGASTDD
-571 LAIVKSIV
+571 LAIVKSII

-591 EGVETTVAARTLV
+591 EGVETAVAARTLV
-604 ALGCYRAQGF
+604 GLGCYRAQGF
-614 LIARPMPADEVETH
+614 LIARPMPADEVEAH
-628 LASGR
+628 LAVGR
-633 IALDLDLPGTGRAAA
+633 IPLDLDLPRASRGTAGI
-648 P
+648 

>member
-1 MRRRSRFAAGD
+1 M
-12 FRFRTRKPAVS
+12 
-23 AIGDKVP
+23 VP

-46 AVDAT
+46 GVDAT
-51 TMVAASERVLSWLVE
+51 TMVAASERVLARLVE
-66 HFDVDFSFLRHTDH
+66 HFDVDFSYLRHTDR
-80 ERRASVL
+80 EQRATVL

-93 RTGGND
+93 RGD
-99 TDPLRVA
+99 IPDPDPLKIVHFEHA
-106 YFDETNSVFA
+106 DSVFREL
-116 MMEHS
+116 EHA
-121 TEPMIIRPRP
+121 TEPIIVRPSQQSA
-131 EFDDYQ
+131 DYQ
-137 KLIAQSTGIQSV
+137 ETIRRSSGIPQV
-149 SAAAVPLVSRGE
+149 AMAAVPLLSRGE
-161 PTGVLGF
+161 STGVLGF
-168 VKEGDREWST
+168 IKQGDRDWST

-184 KAIAALLAQLQ
+184 KAIAALFAQLQ

-200 EERLRYIAMHDD
+200 EERLRYIALHDD

-227 ERLRPGNPG
+227 ERLKPGSPG

-266 LATRLREN
+266 LSSRLREN
-274 LDRGDMIARLG
+274 LDPNDMIARLG
-285 GDEFVIVPSK
+285 GDEFVIVPAK
-295 PMDAGAADLEATRIQ
+295 PMDAVAAELEATRIQ
-310 RLIGR
+310 QLIGR
-315 RVTVGGETVSRGAS
+315 RVTVGGESVSRGAS

-347 RADHALLSAKSS
+347 RADHALLSAKSG

-406 GRLVALEALVR
+406 GRVVALEALVR
-417 WQHPTRGLL
+417 WLHPTRGLL
-426 PPGAFVGVA
+426 PPGAFVTVA

-448 IRSACEQFAS
+448 IRSACAQFAE

-464 ASNVVIRINVSPV
+464 AANVVMRINVSPV
-477 QLVSLDFVETM
+477 QLVSLDFVERI
-488 EGILRRFGIDGSS
+488 EDILRLFGIDGSS

-558 RGFVQRLGASADD
+558 RGFVQRLGASTDD
-571 LAIVKSIV
+571 LAIVKSII

-591 EGVETTVAARTLV
+591 EGVETPVAARTLV
-604 ALGCYRAQGF
+604 GLGCYRAQGF
-614 LIARPMPADEVETH
+614 LIARPMPADEVEAH
-628 LASGR
+628 LAVGR
-633 IALDLDLPGTGRAAA
+633 IPLDLDLPRAGRGTTRG
-648 P
+648 

>member
-1 MRRRSRFAAGD
+1 MG
-12 FRFRTRKPAVS
+12 
-23 AIGDKVP
+23 
-30 RRTLDSL
+30 
-37 VTQVASELM
+37 
-46 AVDAT
+46 VDAT
-51 TMVAASERVLSWLVE
+51 TMAEATERVLAQLVE
-66 HFDVDFSFLRHTDH
+66 YFDVDFSYVRHTDR
-80 ERRASVL
+80 ERRASLL

-93 RTGGND
+93 RPQVPD
-99 TDPLRVA
+99 PDPLEVV
-106 YFDETNSVFA
+106 YFEGADPVFRA
-116 MMEHS
+116 FEHA
-121 TEPMIIRPRP
+121 TEPMIARPTP
-131 EFDDYQ
+131 EFADYQ
-137 KLIAQSTGIQSV
+137 ETMRRASGIPV
-149 SAAAVPLVSRGE
+149 VTTAAVPLLSRGE
-161 PTGVLGF
+161 STGVLGF
-168 VKEGDREWST
+168 IKTGDREWST

-184 KAIAALLAQLQ
+184 KAIAALFAQLQ

-200 EERLRYIAMHDD
+200 EERLRYIALHDD

-227 ERLRPGNPG
+227 ERLKPGSPG

-266 LATRLREN
+266 LSSRLREH
-274 LDRGDMIARLG
+274 LDPDDMIARLG
-285 GDEFVIVPSK
+285 GDEFVIVPAK
-295 PMDAGAADLEATRIQ
+295 PMDAVAAEEEGTRIQ
-310 RLIGR
+310 QLIGR
-315 RVTVGGETVSRGAS
+315 RVTVGGESVSRAAS
-329 VGVAVGIP
+329 IGVAVGIP

-347 RADHALLSAKSS
+347 RADHALLSAKSG

-406 GRLVALEALVR
+406 GRIVALEALVR
-417 WQHPTRGLL
+417 WLHPTRGLL
-426 PPGAFVGVA
+426 PPAAFVTVA

-448 IRSACEQFAS
+448 IRSACAQFAE

-464 ASNVVIRINVSPV
+464 AANVVMRINVSPV
-477 QLVSLDFVETM
+477 QLVSLDFVERI
-488 EGILRRFGIDGSS
+488 EDILRLFGIDGSS
-501 VCLEITEHV
+501 ICLEITEHV

-558 RGFVQRLGASADD
+558 RGFVQRLGASTDD
-571 LAIVKSIV
+571 LAIVKSII

-591 EGVETTVAARTLV
+591 EGVETAVAARTLV
-604 ALGCYRAQGF
+604 GLGCYRAQGF
-614 LIARPMPADEVETH
+614 LIARPMPADEVEAH
-628 LASGR
+628 LAVGR
-633 IALDLDLPGTGRAAA
+633 IPLDLDLPRASRGAA
-648 P
+648 GI

>member
-1 MRRRSRFAAGD
+1 MG
-12 FRFRTRKPAVS
+12 
-23 AIGDKVP
+23 
-30 RRTLDSL
+30 
-37 VTQVASELM
+37 
-46 AVDAT
+46 VDAT
-51 TMVAASERVLSWLVE
+51 TMAEATERVLAQLVE
-66 HFDVDFSFLRHTDH
+66 YFDVDFSYVRHTDR

-93 RTGGND
+93 RPQVPD
-99 TDPLRVA
+99 PDPLEVV
-106 YFDETNSVFA
+106 YFEGADPVFRA
-116 MMEHS
+116 FEHG
-121 TEPMIIRPRP
+121 TEPMIARPTP
-131 EFDDYQ
+131 EFADYQ
-137 KLIAQSTGIQSV
+137 ETMRRASGIPV
-149 SAAAVPLVSRGE
+149 VTTAAVPLLSRGE
-161 PTGVLGF
+161 STGVLGF
-168 VKEGDREWST
+168 IKTGDRQWST

-184 KAIAALLAQLQ
+184 KAIAALFAQLQ

-200 EERLRYIAMHDD
+200 EERLRYIALHDD

-218 RRALLEHME
+218 RRALLEHMD
-227 ERLRPGNPG
+227 ERLKPGSPG

-266 LATRLREN
+266 LSSRLREH
-274 LDRGDMIARLG
+274 LDPDDMIARLG
-285 GDEFVIVPSK
+285 GDEFVIVPAK
-295 PMDAGAADLEATRIQ
+295 PMDAVAAEEEGTRIQ
-310 RLIGR
+310 QLIGR
-315 RVTVGGETVSRGAS
+315 RVTVGGESVSRAAS
-329 VGVAVGIP
+329 IGVAVGIP

-347 RADHALLSAKSS
+347 RADHALLSAKSG

-406 GRLVALEALVR
+406 GRIVALEALVR
-417 WQHPTRGLL
+417 WLHPTRGLL
-426 PPGAFVGVA
+426 PPAAFVTVA

-448 IRSACEQFAS
+448 IRSACAQFAE

-464 ASNVVIRINVSPV
+464 AANVVMRINVSPV
-477 QLVSLDFVETM
+477 QLVSLDFVERI
-488 EGILRRFGIDGSS
+488 EDILRLFGIDGSS
-501 VCLEITEHV
+501 ICLEITEHV

-558 RGFVQRLGASADD
+558 RGFVQRLGASTDD
-571 LAIVKSIV
+571 LAIVKSII

-591 EGVETTVAARTLV
+591 EGVETAVAARTLV
-604 ALGCYRAQGF
+604 GLGCYRAQGF
-614 LIARPMPADEVETH
+614 LIARPMPADEVEAH
-628 LASGR
+628 LAVGR
-633 IALDLDLPGTGRAAA
+633 IPLDLDLPRASRGTAGI
-648 P
+648 